1 MAKIEFLFLKNLS
14 GTVCALFKRTLQ
26 SKVGLWQD
34 GALTDF
40 LIDTFLT
47 HGSLGH
53 ALGWPSVNVHAAA
66 VRVVRSRRF
75 LYCGSLHVMAFPL
88 APWRFVQF
96 REGDGL
102 VLEVARHRPSDRAS
116 TYHEGRA
123 QLRSRCCWRCASSYF
138 ALSLLCILPFCP
150 THRLYWV
157 LGAAWWSPSAWPPCH
172 VDYSSNCYRQ
182 SVPRGGGVLFFS
194 QS

>member
-1 MAKIEFLFLKNLS
+1 MATKIEFYAFQKPIGHCLN
-14 GTVCALFKRTLQ
+14 KRTMQ

-34 GALTDF
+34 EAICSHWFSNWHFSHPRVSGA
-40 LIDTFLT
+40 
-47 HGSLGH
+47 
-53 ALGWPSVNVHAAA
+53 ALGWPSSVHAAA

-88 APWRFVQF
+88 APWRFIQF

-157 LGAAWWSPSAWPPCH
+157 WGAAWWSPSAWPPCH
-172 VDYSSNCYRQ
+172 VDYSSNCYRR
-182 SVPRGGGVLFFS
+182 SVPRGGGVLF
-194 QS
+194 